1 MVWRVESYQ
10 DARGRVPVNDTLK
23 SLAATDQAR
32 VLRVISLL
40 RDYGPAL
47 KMPHA
52 RHLQGKLSELR
63 MDGRP
68 NSYRIIYAAVP
79 DGKFLLLHLFAKRT
93 QATPP
98 REIATA
104 KRRLADY
111 ERRTSHEQGQN
122 P

>member
-52 RHLQGKLSELR
+52 RHLQSKLSELR
-63 MDGRP
+63 TDGRP

-79 DGKFLLLHLFAKRT
+79 DGKFLPECICL
-93 QATPP
+93 P
-98 REIATA
+98 RRIRQH
-104 KRRLADY
+104 RRGKSLPRNGA
-111 ERRTSHEQGQN
+111 
-122 P
+122 